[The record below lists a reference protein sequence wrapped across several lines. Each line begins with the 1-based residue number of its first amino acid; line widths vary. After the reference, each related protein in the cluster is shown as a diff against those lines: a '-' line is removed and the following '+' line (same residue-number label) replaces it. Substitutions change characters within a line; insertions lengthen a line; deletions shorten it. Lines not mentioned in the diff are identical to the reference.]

1 MFAHEGD
8 KAQVNRVRTRLA
20 CASAALAWPPGHAGT
35 GEGGRIYAKY
45 WQDIGPYPH
54 AKLAIL
60 SAFGFV
66 DRLPVVVNADKKGGY
81 QKVNGLAFGLPSSVS
96 GAVITFST

>member
-1 MFAHEGD
+1 MFAHEGN
-8 KAQVNRVRTRLA
+8 KAQVNRVRTRL
-20 CASAALAWPPGHAGT
+20 
-35 GEGGRIYAKY
+35 EGGRIYAKY
-45 WQDIGPYPH
+45 WQDLRPYPH

-60 SAFGFV
+60 SAFGFI

-81 QKVNGLAFGLPSSVS
+81 QKINGLAFGSPSSVS